1 MGHGVSSL
9 VQGIHKLS
17 SSLLVSPFSVISMV
31 PCAFSYAFVGSGL
44 FETLGYRSH
53 RHICLIL
60 VRSWAIEIQPLHL
73 DLFFKTNEEK
83 GLIKQI
89 RIRKK
94 THELDCKRRRR
105 RSEVK

>member
-1 MGHGVSSL
+1 
-9 VQGIHKLS
+9 
-17 SSLLVSPFSVISMV
+17 MV

-94 THELDCKRRRR
+94 THELDSKRRRRR